1 MFEYL
6 DLSNIIEP
14 TPVLQEL
21 VQDLENKLCMVK
33 GILADCGEYA
43 PDPLTEDLKKDIQL
57 LESVLSRV
65 AAQQELIDL
74 RNQCVCLN

>member
-74 RNQCVCLN
+74 RNQCICLN

>member
-57 LESVLSRV
+57 LESVLNRV

>member
-1 MFEYL
+1 
-6 DLSNIIEP
+6 
-14 TPVLQEL
+14 
-21 VQDLENKLCMVK
+21 MVK

-65 AAQQELIDL
+65 VAQQELIDL